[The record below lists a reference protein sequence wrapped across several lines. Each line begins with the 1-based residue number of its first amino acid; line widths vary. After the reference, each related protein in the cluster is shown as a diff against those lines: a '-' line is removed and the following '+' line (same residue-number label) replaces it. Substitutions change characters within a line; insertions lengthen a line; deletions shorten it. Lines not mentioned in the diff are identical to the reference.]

1 MLTVYKASAGSGK
14 TFQLVAEYLKLLL
27 VDPYS
32 YTQILAVTF
41 TNKATTE
48 MKSRIMEQLHRLAKE
63 DDSAYMSLLKN
74 ELSLAEASIRQ
85 RARQAL
91 NNILHDYSRFSISTI
106 DSFTQRIIKAFNREM
121 GISPHFVLELD
132 NDLILE
138 EAVDRLLA
146 KVDEDKQL
154 RKWLVDFSR
163 EKIMENRSQRIE
175 SDIKLLGKELFKEKF
190 QVFFPDN
197 DETVYTRENLNEFRK
212 ELEKLI
218 AVFEN
223 ILQSK
228 GLASI
233 QLIEAKGF
241 STDDFSYKS
250 AGVAGY
256 FKCLAEKNI
265 KEPGVRVL
273 QAAESADKWFA
284 KNHSQKDQLS
294 SLVEGHL
301 QPSLNEI
308 INFYN
313 KNCIAYKSASEVM
326 KQLRIL
332 GILTDLKEE
341 IRLLLQEKGI
351 LQLSDSNLLLSKIIG
366 DSDSPFIYEKI
377 GNRFNYFMIDEFQ
390 DTSLLQWNNFKP
402 LVSNALSEGSPA
414 LLVGDVKQSIYRWRN
429 SDWNILASRVES
441 DFPLHPPKSVSLQQN
456 WRSRKN
462 IIDFNNAVVGALKQ
476 TFEEQLFGEFDVGKY
491 LDKFRNVYQEYNQ
504 KPGNP
509 DAEMSGLTE
518 VAFLEEE
525 NFEEASAWLLV
536 EQVKQLQD
544 KGLRASDT
552 AILIRKKAEGACIVE
567 TFMEA
572 AKQEENAGYNLSVL
586 SNESLFLYASRGV
599 NFVILVVEILIDP
612 EGTIQKT
619 ALLHLWLSWLKP
631 LQENETNS
639 AANAQ
644 EQIKAEAWLKE
655 GAFKAVFDAELG
667 EKIRLIKEK
676 VSLCSLDETVIQ
688 ICASFRLFEMQ
699 AELPYL
705 QTLIDQAAEI
715 KISLS
720 NDLSN
725 FLFWWNAKGC
735 NKSVN
740 VNEEVDSIRLLT
752 IHKSKGLEF
761 EAVLLPFFNFDS
773 SWVGNQAPILWCSS
787 DIEPFSRFPLLPV
800 KAGTKLAGTIF
811 CNDYFEEKMSSLI
824 DSLNL
829 IYVAFT
835 RARSALFINCKKP
848 AEKRNGDQGK
858 TVNALLEHSLDK
870 MSRTDEFAECWNSGK
885 TIFTYG
891 NLPAFHPAQSGSK
904 NTIIHA
910 YHFHDYSKRIGLR
923 LKSEEFLI
931 QDAQNRSVKN
941 TGKLVHEILAS
952 VIDEADIERACNKSL
967 NEGVITVAE
976 RDEILKKLEKSML
989 KPEIK
994 RWFNGSYKVL
1004 NERNLLSNEKQLR
1017 PDRIMISGTEA
1028 VVADYK
1034 WGEVKQNKYNSQV
1047 KQYAEFLKK
1056 SGFERVEGYI
1066 WYINLDEVEKVGEWR

>member
-27 VDPYS
+27 VNPYS

-48 MKSRIMEQLHRLAKE
+48 MKSRIMEQLHSLANE
-63 DDSAYMSLLKN
+63 GDSPYMSLLKR
-74 ELSLAEASIRQ
+74 ELSLEENSIRQ

-91 NNILHDYSRFSISTI
+91 KNILHDYSRFSISTI

-146 KVDEDKQL
+146 KVDDDKQL
-154 RKWLVDFSR
+154 RRWLVDFSR
-163 EKIMENRSQRIE
+163 EKIMENRSQHIE
-175 SDIKLLGKELFKEKF
+175 SDIKSLGKELFKEKF

-197 DETVYTRENLNEFRK
+197 NETVYTRENLNEFRK

-223 ILQSK
+223 TLQSK
-228 GLASI
+228 ALASKR
-233 QLIEAKGF
+233 LIGANGF
-241 STDDFSYKS
+241 SIDDFSHKS

-256 FKCLAEKNI
+256 INHLAEKNI
-265 KEPGVRVL
+265 REPGVRVM
-273 QAAESADKWFA
+273 QAAESPDKWFA
-284 KNHSQKDQLS
+284 KNHSQKDRLS

-308 INFYN
+308 IALYN
-313 KNCIAYKSASEVM
+313 RNCIAYKSASEVM

-377 GNRFNYFMIDEFQ
+377 GTRFNYFMIDEFQ

-429 SDWNILASRVES
+429 SDWNILASRIET

-462 IIDFNNAVVGALKQ
+462 IIDFNNAVVGALKY
-476 TFEEQLFGEFDVGKY
+476 TFEENLFGEFDVGHY
-491 LDKFRNVYQEYNQ
+491 IDKFGHVYQEYIQ

-509 DAEMSGLTE
+509 DAEASGMIE
-518 VAFLEEE
+518 VSFLEDVG
-525 NFEEASAWLLV
+525 FDEASAWLLV

-552 AILIRKKAEGACIVE
+552 AILIRRKAEGAIIVE

-572 AKQEENAGYNLSVL
+572 VKREGNEGYNLSVL

-599 NFVILVVEILIDP
+599 NFVILVVEVLIDP

-631 LQENETNS
+631 LNENES
-639 AANAQ
+639 AKIANVQ
-644 EQIKAEAWLKE
+644 EQVKAEAWLKDE
-655 GAFKAVFDAELG
+655 EFKKVFETELG
-667 EKIRLIKEK
+667 EKIKLIQEK
-676 VSLCSLDETVIQ
+676 VSLCSLDETVMQ
-688 ICASFRLFEMQ
+688 ICASFGLFELQ

-735 NKSVN
+735 NSSVN

-761 EAVLLPFFNFDS
+761 EAVLLPSFNFDS
-773 SWVGNQAPILWCSS
+773 SWVGNQAPVLWCSS
-787 DIEPFSRFPLLPV
+787 DVEPFNRFPLLPV

-811 CNDYFEEKMSSLI
+811 RNDYFEEKMSSFI

-835 RARSALFINCKKP
+835 RAKSALFINCKKP
-848 AEKRNGDQGK
+848 AEKKSGEQGK
-858 TVNALLEHSLDK
+858 TVNALLEHSFNN
-870 MSRTDEFAECWNSGK
+870 MSQAEPFANCWNFDK

-891 NLPAFHPAQSGSK
+891 NLPVFHPANKEGK
-904 NTIIHA
+904 GNIIHE
-910 YHFHDYSKRIGLR
+910 YHFHDFSKRIGLR

-952 VIDEADIERACNKSL
+952 VIIEADIEKACSKSFI
-967 NEGVITVAE
+967 EGYITINE
-976 RDEILKKLEKSML
+976 RDEIMEKLGKSML

-994 RWFNGSYKVL
+994 RWFDGSYKVL
-1004 NERNLLSNEKQLR
+1004 NERNLLSKEKQLR
-1017 PDRIMISGTEA
+1017 PDRIMISGKEA

-1034 WGEVKQNKYNSQV
+1034 WGEIRQDKYNSQV
-1047 KQYAEFLKK
+1047 RRYAEVLKK
-1056 SGFERVEGYI
+1056 SGFEKVKGYI
-1066 WYINLDEVEKVGEWR
+1066 WYINLDEIEKVGEWL